1 VQATVYGV
9 PGSHP
14 VKAAMLMLAHKGI
27 QARRVDLPNGAHRPI
42 LRALGF
48 AGTTVPAVKLEGRK
62 LQTTRALA
70 RSLDEISPEPGLY
83 PGDPTM
89 RARVEEAER
98 WGDEVL
104 QPVPRRLSF
113 SAPIRRRRADF
124 VDFFEGPLLG
134 IPPRVAVAGA
144 APLLALSARL
154 NEAADEAVRHDLAAL
169 PDMLDHAD
177 GLIRDGVIGGPQR
190 NAADFQIAASLR
202 LLMCFDDI
210 RPAIESRP
218 AARLTLEIV
227 PDYAGHVGP
236 ALPADWLA
244 PLRTSGA

>member
-1 VQATVYGV
+1 VEATVYGV

-27 QARRVDLPNGAHRPI
+27 QARRVDLPNAAHRPI

-48 AGTTVPAVKLEGRK
+48 PGVTVPAVKVEGRK
-62 LQTTRALA
+62 LQTTRGLA
-70 RSLDEISPEPGLY
+70 RALDELSP
-83 PGDPTM
+83 DPPLLPPDPAL

-98 WGDEVL
+98 WADEEL
-104 QPVPRRLSF
+104 QGVARRLAF
-113 SAPIRRRRADF
+113 SSPMRRRRADF
-124 VDFFEGPLLG
+124 VDFFEGPVLG
-134 IPPRVAVAGA
+134 IPPRVAVATA

-154 NEAADEAVRHDLAAL
+154 NKSTDDAVRADLVAL
-169 PDMLDHAD
+169 PGMLDHVDA
-177 GLIRDGVIGGPQR
+177 LIGAGVIGGPGR

-210 RPAIESRP
+210 RPVVEQRP
-218 AARLTLEIV
+218 AGRLTLEIV

-244 PLRTSGA
+244 PLRASTA